1 MAGHARPTVLPQPS
15 DAARPS
21 SSGELEFRLARLI
34 TTGTYVSVA
43 LLGIG
48 LVAMVLQGVSPMA
61 AAPRLDPATLPAD
74 LLAGRPE
81 AFLWLGV
88 IAVIVTPTL
97 RVIAAL
103 AGFVRLQ
110 ERPMIGVALAVLGV
124 IALSVLVARLAEA

>member
-1 MAGHARPTVLPQPS
+1 VDSQLRPTVLPQPS
-15 DAARPS
+15 EAARPS
-21 SSGELEFRLARLI
+21 SSSELEFQLARLI
-34 TTGTYVSVA
+34 TAGTYVSVV

-48 LVAMVLQGVSPMA
+48 LVAMVLRGVSPLA
-61 AAPRLDPATLPAD
+61 AAPRLDPATLPGD

-124 IALSVLVARLAEA
+124 IVLSVVVALLAEA